1 MPAVRSG
8 RSLMPDE
15 NTRVGGEPEST
26 PHSRSAREL
35 PLRARVLYA
44 ASSLGGEALGQSRGL
59 WLLYF
64 YAPPDDADIPELLPL
79 WLAGTVLFAVRL
91 IEAFD
96 DLLVG
101 WWSDRTR
108 SRLGR
113 RIPFVLAGAPFAAVF
128 AVLIFAPPDGGT
140 VGTAVWLFLTIEL
153 YFLFSTL
160 AGGPYEALLPEIA
173 RTTPERLSVVG
184 LRVYFGAAG
193 AGLGLV
199 GSGLLVDHAGFTTMA
214 FVMAAAML
222 VTRLVGVAGVWRH
235 ASRTQPP
242 AELSLREALRATL
255 ASSGFRAFLPSF
267 VLFQV
272 ALQLV
277 LGVLPFLVTAV
288 LGVEDEG
295 TWVAVLTATAI
306 VVMLAAVPVYARVAR
321 RSSKRHAFSRSML
334 LAACVFP
341 LVTLAGLAPGVP
353 ASAELIVLAAA
364 AGIPFAGV
372 YLFPAALTAD
382 ICDDDALRTGMRR
395 EATYYGAQNVVEK
408 TATSVTPLLL
418 ALLLLLG
425 RSEENP
431 LGIRL
436 VGLGAGVVAVLAW
449 LSFRRYELP
458 DDRALAGSGSPTAAR
473 SASAT

>member
-1 MPAVRSG
+1 MGRHPADAA
-8 RSLMPDE
+8 P
-15 NTRVGGEPEST
+15 
-26 PHSRSAREL
+26 L

-44 ASSLGGEALGQSRGL
+44 SASFGGEALAQSRGL

-64 YAPPDDADIPELLPL
+64 YAPPEDADLPRLLPL
-79 WLAGTVLFAVRL
+79 WLAGTVLFGLRFVEALDDVL
-91 IEAFD
+91 I
-96 DLLVG
+96 G

-113 RIPFVLAGAPFAAVF
+113 RIPFVLAGAPFAALF
-128 AVLIFAPPDGGT
+128 AVLIFAPPESGT
-140 VGTAVWLFLTIEL
+140 VGTAVWLFVTIEL
-153 YFLFSTL
+153 YFLFATL
-160 AGGPYEALLPEIA
+160 ANGPYEALLPEIA
-173 RTTPERLSVVG
+173 RTTPERLSIVG
-184 LRVYFGAAG
+184 VRVYLGAAG

-199 GSGLLVDHAGFTTMA
+199 GSGLLVDYAGFASMA
-214 FVMAAAML
+214 FVMAVAML
-222 VTRLVGVAGVWRH
+222 VTRYLGLAGVWRH
-235 ASRTQPP
+235 ASRSQPP
-242 AELSLREALRATL
+242 AALPLRDALRTTL
-255 ASSGFRAFLPSF
+255 ANASFLAFLPSF

-277 LGVLPFLVTAV
+277 LGVLPYLVTAV
-288 LGVEDEG
+288 LEVEDEG

-306 VVMLAAVPVYARVAR
+306 VTMLASVPVYARLAR
-321 RSSKRHAFSRSML
+321 RTSKRAAFSRSMQ

-341 LVTLAGLAPGVP
+341 LVTLAGLAPVVP
-353 ASAELIVLAAA
+353 GEAQLIALAAL
-364 AGIPFAGV
+364 AGVPFAGV

-425 RSEENP
+425 QSAEDQ

-436 VGLGAGVVAVLAW
+436 VGLAAGAVAVLAW
-449 LSFRRYELP
+449 WSFRRYDLA
-458 DDRALAGSGSPTAAR
+458 DDPAA
-473 SASAT
+473 

>member
-1 MPAVRSG
+1 MS
-8 RSLMPDE
+8 DE
-15 NTRVGGEPEST
+15 NTPV
-26 PHSRSAREL
+26 SRDDGASATL
-35 PLRARVLYA
+35 PLRARALYA
-44 ASSLGGEALGQSRGL
+44 TSSLGGEALGQSRGL

-64 YAPPDDADIPELLPL
+64 YAPPADADRPELLPL

-91 IEAFD
+91 VEALD
-96 DLLVG
+96 DVVVG

-113 RIPFVLAGAPFAAVF
+113 RFPFVLTATPFAALF
-128 AVLIFAPPDGGT
+128 AVLMFTPPDA
-140 VGTAVWLFLTIEL
+140 GTAGTAAWLFLATEF
-153 YFLFSTL
+153 YFLFATL

-173 RTTPERLSVVG
+173 RSTPERLSVVG
-184 LRVYFGAAG
+184 IRVYFGAAG

-199 GSGLLVDHAGFTTMA
+199 VSGLLVDHLGFGTMA
-214 FVMAAAML
+214 FVMAGVML
-222 VTRLVGVAGVWRH
+222 VTRYTGVYGVWRH
-235 ASRTQPP
+235 ASRAQTP
-242 AELSLREALRATL
+242 ADLPLRDALRATL
-255 ASSGFRAFLPSF
+255 SSAGFRAFLPSF

-277 LGVLPFLVTAV
+277 LGVLPYLVKAV
-288 LGVEDEG
+288 LRVEEEG

-306 VVMLAAVPVYARVAR
+306 GTMLVSVPAYMRLAART
-321 RSSKRHAFSRSML
+321 SKRSAFSRSML

-341 LVTLAGLAPGVP
+341 LVTLAGAAPGVP
-353 ASAELIVLAAA
+353 ASVELIAIAAA
-364 AGIPFAGV
+364 FGVPFAGV

-382 ICDDDALRTGMRR
+382 ICDDDALRTQMRR

-425 RSEENP
+425 NDADDQ

-436 VGLGAGVVAVLAW
+436 VGVAAGAVAVLAW
-449 LSFRRYELP
+449 FSFRRYELP
-458 DDRALAGSGSPTAAR
+458 DDPAAAIAR
-473 SASAT
+473 GAA